1 MTVSGEIIKILDDLG
16 KRFGVAVD
24 WTSTNVIPYLED
36 LGSRF
41 IKYEITMNVIWMVL
55 ALIVGVTV
63 LLMLRKY
70 KEFGVTTY
78 SDGSKDYSSRIL
90 FCIPAIGIPLLVFMV
105 NMFDIVPCV
114 LLPEKVIIEE
124 LSYIYSNL

>member
-16 KRFGVAVD
+16 KRFGIAVD

-41 IKYEITMNVIWMVL
+41 IKYEIVTNVIWMVL
-55 ALIVGVTV
+55 ALIVGVTAC
-63 LLMLRKY
+63 LILRKY
-70 KEFGVTTY
+70 KEFGVDTY
-78 SDGSKDYSSRIL
+78 GDGRKEYGNRIL
-90 FCIPAIGIPLLVFMV
+90 FYVIAIGIPLFVFMT
-105 NMFDIVPCV
+105 NMFDTIPCV
-114 LLPEKVIIEE
+114 LIPEKVIFDE